1 MIDLPFA
8 FGGPPAGGEIRCR
21 PEDFQVDE
29 IPAFTAD
36 GSGEHCL
43 LQIEKRNCNT
53 DWIAGRLADLAG
65 VPRRDVGYAGLK
77 DRNAVTRQWF
87 SVRLAGRVE
96 PHWGELDGETIRV
109 LETVRHGRKLR
120 IGALRGNR
128 FRILVRTL
136 QGDTGALQ
144 QRLQQISRFGIPNY
158 FGEQRFGHAGGNVAA
173 AKEMFAGR
181 SGRVSRHKRGLY
193 LSAARA
199 MLFNLVLAARVEA
212 GSWDRAL
219 SGERLMLEG
228 SRSSFLVAEPDEQL
242 LARLR
247 DMDVHPTG
255 PLWGGGENHT
265 RAQAASL
272 EAAVL
277 KGEAVLRE
285 GLEAFGLKCERRA
298 LRAVAGQLR
307 WSLQGQLL
315 SLDFSLP
322 RGSYATALLR
332 ECVDYRQPVP
342 ETTR

>member
-8 FGGPPAGGEIRCR
+8 FGGPPVGGEIRCR

-87 SVRLAGRVE
+87 SVRLAGRAE
-96 PHWGELDGETIRV
+96 PHWGKLDGETIRV

-144 QRLQQISRFGIPNY
+144 RNRGSPVAPAESAGTSGGFISRRPAPCCSIWCWRP
-158 FGEQRFGHAGGNVAA
+158 EWQ
-173 AKEMFAGR
+173 
-181 SGRVSRHKRGLY
+181 
-193 LSAARA
+193 
-199 MLFNLVLAARVEA
+199 
-212 GSWDRAL
+212 
-219 SGERLMLEG
+219 
-228 SRSSFLVAEPDEQL
+228 
-242 LARLR
+242 
-247 DMDVHPTG
+247 
-255 PLWGGGENHT
+255 
-265 RAQAASL
+265 
-272 EAAVL
+272 
-277 KGEAVLRE
+277 
-285 GLEAFGLKCERRA
+285 
-298 LRAVAGQLR
+298 RAVGI
-307 WSLQGQLL
+307 
-315 SLDFSLP
+315 
-322 RGSYATALLR
+322 
-332 ECVDYRQPVP
+332 VP
-342 ETTR
+342 YPANV